1 MAFFFRILHCSP
13 HPSLLYF
20 VSVVGWATPKV
31 SRLPKLEPL
40 GDTGHSGKA
49 VCAFTVN
56 RCLRAC
62 INHPPH
68 LHFVT
73 NLVLL
78 IH

>member
-20 VSVVGWATPKV
+20 VSLVGWATPKV

-49 VCAFTVN
+49 VCAVSVYVHALTTHHVQ
-56 RCLRAC
+56 
-62 INHPPH
+62 
-68 LHFVT
+68 FVT